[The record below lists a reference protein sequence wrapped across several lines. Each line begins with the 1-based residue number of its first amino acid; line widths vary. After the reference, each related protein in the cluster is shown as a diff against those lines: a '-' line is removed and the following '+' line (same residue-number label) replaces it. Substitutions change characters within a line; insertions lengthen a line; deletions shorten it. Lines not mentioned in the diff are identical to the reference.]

1 MQNRLLAI
9 FKAADYIDYNDNED
23 VCKDNFLFFKD
34 ELIAKENSQFDV
46 HKHAHEHIECIA
58 SQAFWPLLHSWYSK
72 EWQRGIK
79 FLVLQ

>member
-46 HKHAHEHIECIA
+46 HKHAHEHMHRQSGVLA
-58 SQAFWPLLHSWYSK
+58 SFTQL
-72 EWQRGIK
+72 I
-79 FLVLQ
+79 